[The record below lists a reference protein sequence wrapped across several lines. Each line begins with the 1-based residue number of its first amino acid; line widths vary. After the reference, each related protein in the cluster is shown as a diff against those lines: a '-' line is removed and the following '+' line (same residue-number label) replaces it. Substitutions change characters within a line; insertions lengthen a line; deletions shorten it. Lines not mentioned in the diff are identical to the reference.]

1 MAFCFQCAFAD
12 LAKTLE
18 GQFSPGFVDDQK
30 SEALDR
36 ALDEHSFAKI
46 GKSYCFLEGQLTT
59 QKQIMKKFLEN

>member
-1 MAFCFQCAFAD
+1 MC
-12 LAKTLE
+12 E

-59 QKQIMKKFLEN
+59 KKQIMKKFLEN